1 MSGDTASSFEA
12 LLRVV
17 FLGAMLFVFAGGGI
31 GLLILWYMRG
41 RDPRT
46 GIIAEFLPEPPDDL
60 PPGAAGTLLDE
71 HADHHDIVA
80 TLLGLARHGAVEIV
94 QLVPDSKDRRRPRRH
109 VPGDYELIL
118 LDPAKCES
126 DLEAELLLI
135 IFGPGA
141 KPGALAR
148 LSDIK
153 PAFVEAEPVV
163 RDLLY
168 AELVTRGYF
177 RRSPRGTR
185 RRWQVL
191 GWAGLVASLLLGLV
205 LAVAVDVFALF
216 PTIAAVVLWGAM
228 IRLSKALPRK
238 TVSGAEAAAKWRA
251 FRRYLS
257 EIERYENVGK
267 ARELFDRYLSYAVAF
282 GLDREWI
289 RTFAAV
295 GAARPGWYHETG
307 DVFVP
312 GDLGDAGNL
321 GDLGDIIAMGHML
334 DMVGHSGGS
343 LGELPGLPNV
353 DLPGSP
359 GMPDF
364 GGFDPQGMADVAGG
378 SLQDVSDG
386 LGGLLDS
393 AGSVFDAIDF

>member
-1 MSGDTASSFEA
+1 MSSDAVSSFEA
-12 LLRVV
+12 LVRVI
-17 FLGAMLFVFAGGGI
+17 FLGATLLVFAGGGV
-31 GLLILWYMRG
+31 GLLVLWYLRG

-46 GIIAEFLPEPPDDL
+46 GIIAEFWPEPPDDL

-71 HADHHDIVA
+71 HADHHDVVA

-94 QLVPDSKDRRRPRRH
+94 QLVPEKVGRRRPRRH
-109 VPGDYELIL
+109 VPADYELIL
-118 LDPAKCES
+118 RDPSKCES

-135 IFGPGA
+135 VFGPDA
-141 KPGALAR
+141 EPGAMAR

-153 PAFVEAEPVV
+153 PAFVAEEPVV

-191 GWAGLVASLLLGLV
+191 GWAGLVASLLLGLI
-205 LAVAVDVFALF
+205 LAVVVDVFALF
-216 PTIAAVVLWGAM
+216 PTVAAVILWGAM
-228 IRLSKALPRK
+228 IRLSRALPKK
-238 TVSGAEAAAKWRA
+238 TATGAEAAAKWRA

-257 EIERYENVGK
+257 EIERYENVAK
-267 ARELFDRYLSYAVAF
+267 ARELFERYLSYAVAF
-282 GLDREWI
+282 GLEREWI

-295 GAARPGWYHETG
+295 GAARPRWYHEAG
-307 DVFVP
+307 DVFIP
-312 GDLGDAGNL
+312 GEVGDAGNL

-334 DMVGHSGGS
+334 DMVGHGGA
-343 LGELPGLPNV
+343 LGDLPSLPNV
-353 DLPGSP
+353 DLPGV
-359 GMPDF
+359 PDF
-364 GGFDPQGMADVAGG
+364 GGIDPQGAADLAGG

-393 AGSVFDAIDF
+393 AGSVFDAIDFDIDL

>member
-1 MSGDTASSFEA
+1 MSSDTASSVEA
-12 LLRVV
+12 LLRII
-17 FLGAMLFVFAGGGI
+17 FLGVMLLVFAGGGV
-31 GLLILWYMRG
+31 GLLVLWYMRG

-46 GIIAEFLPEPPDDL
+46 GIIAEFMPQPPDDL

-71 HADHHDIVA
+71 HADHQDIVA

-94 QLVPDSKDRRRPRRH
+94 QLVPERESRRRPRQH
-109 VPGDYELIL
+109 VPADYELIL
-118 LDPAKCES
+118 RDPTQCES
-126 DLEAELLLI
+126 DLESELLLI
-135 IFGPGA
+135 IFGAEA

-148 LSDIK
+148 LSDVK

-177 RRSPRGTR
+177 RRSPRATR

-191 GWAGLVASLLLGLV
+191 GWTGFVASLLLGAILT
-205 LAVAVDVFALF
+205 AVIDVYALF
-216 PTIAAVVLWGAM
+216 PTVAAAMLWTAM

-238 TVSGAEAAAKWRA
+238 TATGAEAAAKWRA

-257 EIERYENVGK
+257 EIERYENVAK
-267 ARELFDRYLSYAVAF
+267 ARELFERYLSYAVAF
-282 GLDREWI
+282 GLEREWI

-295 GAARPGWYHETG
+295 GAARPRWYHETG
-307 DVFVP
+307 DVFIP
-312 GDLGDAGNL
+312 GDAGGL

-334 DMVGHSGGS
+334 DMVGHTGGG
-343 LGELPGLPNV
+343 LGELSGLPGLPNV
-353 DLPGSP
+353 DLPGAP
-359 GMPDF
+359 GMPDL
-364 GGFDPQGMADVAGG
+364 GGIDAQGMADAAGG

-386 LGGLLDS
+386 LGGLLES

>member
-31 GLLILWYMRG
+31 GLLVLWYMRG

-118 LDPAKCES
+118 RDPTQCES

-216 PTIAAVVLWGAM
+216 PTVAAVVLWSAM

-238 TVSGAEAAAKWRA
+238 TASGAYAA
-251 FRRYLS
+251 
-257 EIERYENVGK
+257 
-267 ARELFDRYLSYAVAF
+267 AF

-307 DVFVP
+307 DIFIP

-343 LGELPGLPNV
+343 LGDLPGLPNV
-353 DLPGSP
+353 DLPGAP

-386 LGGLLDS
+386 LGGLLES